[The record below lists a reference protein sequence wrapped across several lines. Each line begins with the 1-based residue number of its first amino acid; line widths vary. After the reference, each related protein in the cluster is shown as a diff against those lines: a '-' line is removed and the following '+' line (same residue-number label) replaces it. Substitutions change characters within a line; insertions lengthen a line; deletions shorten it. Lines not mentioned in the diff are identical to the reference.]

1 MQSLVDFRI
10 GRKRVIRSARDAE
23 SIRSGS
29 RIFEILCC
37 RCARQTVAL
46 LIFVVVLSP
55 SVINETKH
63 KKQLANRFRNRTV
76 TPTGPNRKQ
85 PVTVGVT
92 PRRGRKKK
100 RNENVTTRGVYY
112 ERQIKIRV
120 SSSITSTEGVYVIP
134 KLDLMN
140 FSSSF
145 WVWATVCK
153 QPTPISKSKFNLWP
167 CRGLPST
174 L

>member
-1 MQSLVDFRI
+1 MQSLVVI
-10 GRKRVIRSARDAE
+10 GRKRVISARDAE

-29 RIFEILCC
+29 RIFEILRC

-46 LIFVVVLSP
+46 LIFVVLSP

-100 RNENVTTRGVYY
+100 KRKRHHAGC
-112 ERQIKIRV
+112 
-120 SSSITSTEGVYVIP
+120 
-134 KLDLMN
+134 LL
-140 FSSSF
+140 
-145 WVWATVCK
+145 
-153 QPTPISKSKFNLWP
+153 
-167 CRGLPST
+167 
-174 L
+174 

>member
-1 MQSLVDFRI
+1 MISSRFSTDVLLYCAILKFTTSTRLEWWNFAKHPLAKMQSLVDFRI

-29 RIFEILCC
+29 RIFEILRC

-92 PRRGRKKK
+92 PQRGRKKK
-100 RNENVTTRGVYY
+100 ETKTSPRGVSIMNGKLKYAFRRLL
-112 ERQIKIRV
+112 RQLKAC
-120 SSSITSTEGVYVIP
+120 T
-134 KLDLMN
+134 
-140 FSSSF
+140 
-145 WVWATVCK
+145 
-153 QPTPISKSKFNLWP
+153 
-167 CRGLPST
+167 
-174 L
+174 